1 MRVAIVAGLVFL
13 AVPIGAQTADPLRL
27 LKLPASPPAKHLT
40 VAASVSAMSAKPGGN
55 VSLFVDIAPRQGIHV
70 YAPGATDYVPIV
82 VKLDAHADVKAA
94 KLTYPKSEILFF
106 APLGERVPVYQKPF
120 RLTQGVTI
128 AGSVKPGTTI
138 TLTGTVD
145 YQACDD
151 KVCFVPASVPVS
163 WTVDVK

>member
-1 MRVAIVAGLVFL
+1 MSTTAG
-13 AVPIGAQTADPLRL
+13 AR
-27 LKLPASPPAKHLT
+27 
-40 VAASVSAMSAKPGGN
+40 SVKPGGR
-55 VSLFVDIAPRQGIHV
+55 VSLFLDIAPKQGIHV
-70 YAPGATDYVPIV
+70 YAPGAASYVPIA
-82 VKLDAHADVKAA
+82 VKLDSHVSVRAG
-94 KLTYPKSEILFF
+94 KLTYPQSEILFF

-138 TLTGTVD
+138 ALTGTVD

-163 WTVDVK
+163 WTIDVR